1 MVNGF
6 SFEENV
12 YLCNMDEKKLL
23 YTFYNYGPEL
33 IAWVK
38 AADLPEL
45 LKNALR
51 NEEEAMLIMAISYQ
65 YGVLTE
71 VSLNL
76 AEYYYNSLIERYKN
90 FYAYMNLGVM
100 LVEANYLHTAMQLFE
115 DADNQFKDN
124 TDQLGI
130 DDAKL
135 LLKNIDSCRL
145 MLNLVYEERRKRL
158 FLQHHSPLQDKPWEP
173 SDPLRVAPA
182 DFEEQRQAA
191 SRLEKG
197 NRRSKYQHDDF
208 VFTSIRVEIRN
219 EKIRSDQHDL
229 IFLER
234 YRHNELND
242 YIQEHLPKLRSAFN
256 QCGYHL
262 LYLPSHADNL
272 NDDQRKSLYCDLY
285 GKDVYEVFHKAYFAT
300 QSDYWNAFFEMDE
313 DLSYDCAGFLR
324 YFPDPEGHPDK
335 SHYEYIQFPHRSG
348 TNWEKAFTAFLD
360 YVVSIPFV
368 ETQRKRTLPPST
380 TLYINKEYR
389 IFLKDSNGLD
399 IAEVKLKALPKALY
413 FVFLNHPEGFPLKY
427 LVDYRD
433 ELLSWYRKLSN
444 RNNIGKSIDDLTDP
458 TNNSANEKISR
469 IGKAFR
475 DAIANSDESIYSFVP
490 IGSKGEVYTVHVDR
504 ERIMWDVQ
512 SIFE

>member
-1 MVNGF
+1 
-6 SFEENV
+6 
-12 YLCNMDEKKLL
+12 MDEKKLL
-23 YTFYNYGPEL
+23 YTFYNYGPEF

-45 LKNALR
+45 SKAALR
-51 NEEEAMLIMAISYQ
+51 NDEEAMLIMAISYQ

-71 VSLNL
+71 VSLDL
-76 AEYYYNSLIERYKN
+76 AEYYYSSLIERYKN

-100 LVEANYLHTAMQLFE
+100 HVEANYLHTAIQLFE
-115 DADNQFKDN
+115 DANKQPKDN
-124 TDQLGI
+124 TSQSGV

-145 MLNLVYEERRKRL
+145 MQNLIYEERLKRL

-173 SDPLRVAPA
+173 TDPLRVAPA
-182 DFEEQRQAA
+182 DYEEQRQAA
-191 SRLEKG
+191 KRLEKD
-197 NRRSKYQHDDF
+197 RLKTKYHHDDF
-208 VFTSIRVEIRN
+208 VFSSIRV
-219 EKIRSDQHDL
+219 KIRDEMACNDQHEL
-229 IFLER
+229 VFLER
-234 YRHNELND
+234 YRHEELNE
-242 YIQEHLPKLRSAFN
+242 YIQQHMPQLRSAF
-256 QCGYHL
+256 QKCGYNL
-262 LYLPSHADNL
+262 RYLPSHADNL
-272 NDDQRKSLYCDLY
+272 NEIADKPYYSNVF
-285 GKDVYEVFHKAYFAT
+285 GEDVYDTFHRAYFAT
-300 QSDYWNAFFEMDE
+300 QSDYWNAFFQMDE

-324 YFPDPEGHPDK
+324 YFPDPEGHQEK
-335 SHYEYIQFPHRSG
+335 SHYEYILFPHHSG
-348 TNWEKAFTAFLD
+348 TNWERAFTSFLD
-360 YVVSIPFV
+360 YVAGIPFV
-368 ETQRKRTLPPST
+368 DTQRKRTLPPST

-399 IAEVKLKALPKALY
+399 IAEIKLKALPKALY

>member
-45 LKNALR
+45 SKNALR

-182 DFEEQRQAA
+182 DFEE
-191 SRLEKG
+191 
-197 NRRSKYQHDDF
+197 
-208 VFTSIRVEIRN
+208 
-219 EKIRSDQHDL
+219 
-229 IFLER
+229 
-234 YRHNELND
+234 
-242 YIQEHLPKLRSAFN
+242 
-256 QCGYHL
+256 
-262 LYLPSHADNL
+262 
-272 NDDQRKSLYCDLY
+272 
-285 GKDVYEVFHKAYFAT
+285 
-300 QSDYWNAFFEMDE
+300 
-313 DLSYDCAGFLR
+313 
-324 YFPDPEGHPDK
+324 
-335 SHYEYIQFPHRSG
+335 
-348 TNWEKAFTAFLD
+348 
-360 YVVSIPFV
+360 
-368 ETQRKRTLPPST
+368 
-380 TLYINKEYR
+380 
-389 IFLKDSNGLD
+389 
-399 IAEVKLKALPKALY
+399 
-413 FVFLNHPEGFPLKY
+413 
-427 LVDYRD
+427 
-433 ELLSWYRKLSN
+433 
-444 RNNIGKSIDDLTDP
+444 
-458 TNNSANEKISR
+458 
-469 IGKAFR
+469 
-475 DAIANSDESIYSFVP
+475 
-490 IGSKGEVYTVHVDR
+490 
-504 ERIMWDVQ
+504 
-512 SIFE
+512 